1 MYVVPR
7 EIRGCRHGLPAKG
20 GYEMGAIRK
29 RGKNY
34 IITHYDSSGRR
45 RWETVGPN
53 LHEARQVLAERMW
66 ERRSGKSGVP
76 RDKMAVAE
84 LIKKWK
90 DNYLSV
96 QQQLGRLKP
105 STIRSYQSNL
115 DSHIEPFFGAR
126 QLAEVTL
133 ASVQEFIKTLLGKGL
148 SAKTIGNVIVILKEM
163 FKHAVQ
169 WGYLDANPV
178 QYVERPRGEDKEI
191 DVLTPDEIRRL
202 LDAQKEPLRTLLLT
216 AVLTGMRQGELF
228 GLQWEDI
235 DFARHLIHVRRSLWH
250 GTLGTPKSRRSR
262 RAIDMPPTLEQALQQ
277 LLTTRRSEFVFC
289 SERGTPLDADNFRHR
304 EFPAALRRAQLRR
317 IRFHDLRHT
326 YTSLLI
332 APGAHPKYIQAQ
344 LGHASI
350 QTTLDRY
357 GHLMPQLHQ
366 TEAQKLD
373 QLVFPDQQPAP
384 SARRLQAVRVGR
396 PARGSKMGAAAIA
409 AGASGSKM
417 GAENT
422 KGLAI

>member
-1 MYVVPR
+1 
-7 EIRGCRHGLPAKG
+7 
-20 GYEMGAIRK
+20 MGAVRK
-29 RGKNY
+29 RGKKY

-66 ERRSGKSGVP
+66 ERRSGKSRAP
-76 RDKMAVAE
+76 RDKMMVAE
-84 LIKKWK
+84 LVKKWK
-90 DNYLSV
+90 ENYLTV

-133 ASVQEFIKTLLGKGL
+133 ASVQEFIKALLGKGL
-148 SAKTIGNVIVILKEM
+148 SPKTIGNVIVILKEM

-178 QYVERPRGEDKEI
+178 QYVERPRGEDKEM
-191 DVLTPDEIRRL
+191 DVLTPEEVRRL
-202 LDAQKEPLRTLLLT
+202 LDAQEEPLRTLLLT

-235 DFARHLIHVRRSLWH
+235 DFARNQVHVKRSLWH

-262 RAIDMPPTLEQALQQ
+262 RAIDMPPTLERALQQ
-277 LLTTRRSEFVFC
+277 LSTTRRSDFVFC
-289 SERGTPLDADNFRHR
+289 GERGTPLDADNFRHR
-304 EFPAALRRAQLRR
+304 EFPAALRRAGLRR

-332 APGAHPKYIQAQ
+332 AHGAHPKYIQAQ

-366 TEAQKLD
+366 AEAQKLD
-373 QLVFPDQQPAP
+373 ELVFPDQQASQP
-384 SARRLQAVRVGR
+384 ARRLQAVRVGR
-396 PARGSKMGAAAIA
+396 PARGSKTGAVAVA
-409 AGASGSKM
+409 AGRRGSKM

-422 KGLAI
+422 KGLAT

>member
-1 MYVVPR
+1 
-7 EIRGCRHGLPAKG
+7 
-20 GYEMGAIRK
+20 MGAIRK

-34 IITHYDSSGRR
+34 IITYYEGSGRR

-53 LHEARQVLAERMW
+53 LHEARQVLAERMSA
-66 ERRSGKSGVP
+66 RRTGKSRVP
-76 RDKMAVAE
+76 RDKMTVAE
-84 LIKKWK
+84 LVKKWK
-90 DNYLSV
+90 ENYLTV

-105 STIRSYQSNL
+105 SSVRSYQSNL
-115 DSHIEPFFGAR
+115 DGHIAPFFGAMSLSEVR
-126 QLAEVTL
+126 LAGVE
-133 ASVQEFIKTLLGKGL
+133 EFIKALLGDGL
-148 SAKTIGNVIVILKEM
+148 SPKTIGNVIVILKEM

-169 WGYLDANPV
+169 WGHLDANPV
-178 QYVERPRGEDKEI
+178 QYIERPRGEDKEM
-191 DVLTPDEIRRL
+191 DVFTPDEIRRL
-202 LDAQKEPLRTLLLT
+202 LDAQEEPLRTLLLT

-235 DFARHLIHVRRSLWH
+235 DFARHIVHVRRSLWH

-277 LLTTRRSEFVFC
+277 LSTSRRSEFVFC

-304 EFPAALRRAQLRR
+304 EFPAALQRAQLRR

-332 APGAHPKYIQAQ
+332 AHGAHPKYIQAQ

-366 TEAQKLD
+366 AEAQKLD
-373 QLVFPDQQPAP
+373 QLVFPDQQAASPAP
-384 SARRLQAVRVGR
+384 RLQVVRVGR
-396 PARGSKMGAAAIA
+396 PERGSKTGAVVVA
-409 AGASGSKM
+409 AGRRGSKM

-422 KGLAI
+422 KGLAT

>member
-1 MYVVPR
+1 
-7 EIRGCRHGLPAKG
+7 
-20 GYEMGAIRK
+20 MGAIRK
-29 RGKNY
+29 RGKKY

-66 ERRSGKSGVP
+66 ERRSGKSRVP
-76 RDKMAVAE
+76 RDKMMVTE
-84 LIKKWK
+84 LVKKWQE
-90 DNYLSV
+90 NYLTV

-133 ASVQEFIKTLLGKGL
+133 ASVQEFIKALLGKGL

-169 WGYLDANPV
+169 WGHLDANPV
-178 QYVERPRGEDKEI
+178 QYVERPRGEDKEM
-191 DVLTPDEIRRL
+191 DVFTPDEIRRL
-202 LDAQKEPLRTLLLT
+202 LNAQEEPLRTLLLT
-216 AVLTGMRQGELF
+216 TVLTGMRQGELF

-235 DFARHLIHVRRSLWH
+235 DFARHQVHVRRSLWH

-262 RAIDMPPTLEQALQQ
+262 RAIDMPPTLEQALKQ
-277 LLTTRRSEFVFC
+277 LSTTRRSEFVFC

-304 EFPAALRRAQLRR
+304 EFPAALQRAELRR

-332 APGAHPKYIQAQ
+332 AHGAHPKYIQAQ

-366 TEAQKLD
+366 AEAQKLD
-373 QLVFPDQQPAP
+373 QLVFGQQAAP
-384 SARRLQAVRVGR
+384 PARRLQAVRVGR
-396 PARGSKMGAAAIA
+396 PARGSKMGAVAEA
-409 AGASGSKM
+409 AGGRGSKT

-422 KGLAI
+422 KGLAT

>member
-1 MYVVPR
+1 MLRSLLRFSNSLSSDRWPSVR
-7 EIRGCRHGLPAKG
+7 ES
-20 GYEMGAIRK
+20 GARP
-29 RGKNY
+29 
-34 IITHYDSSGRR
+34 S
-45 RWETVGPN
+45 
-53 LHEARQVLAERMW
+53 RQ
-66 ERRSGKSGVP
+66 P
-76 RDKMAVAE
+76 E
-84 LIKKWK
+84 LVKKWK
-90 DNYLSV
+90 ENYLTV

-133 ASVQEFIKTLLGKGL
+133 ASVQEFIKALLGKGL

-169 WGYLDANPV
+169 WGHLDANPV
-178 QYVERPRGEDKEI
+178 QYVERPRGEDKEM
-191 DVLTPDEIRRL
+191 DVLTPEEVRRL
-202 LDAQKEPLRTLLLT
+202 LDAQEEPLRTLLLT
-216 AVLTGMRQGELF
+216 AVLTGMRQGELL

-235 DFARHLIHVRRSLWH
+235 DFARHQVHVRRSLWH

-262 RAIDMPPTLEQALQQ
+262 RAIDMPPTLEQALKQ
-277 LLTTRRSEFVFC
+277 LSTTRRYEFVFC

-304 EFPAALRRAQLRR
+304 EFPAALRRAELRR

-332 APGAHPKYIQAQ
+332 AHGAHPKYIQAQ

-357 GHLMPQLHQ
+357 GHLMPQIHPA
-366 TEAQKLD
+366 EAQKLD
-373 QLVFPDQQPAP
+373 QLVFPDQQATSPAP
-384 SARRLQAVRVGR
+384 RLRAVRVGR
-396 PARGSKMGAAAIA
+396 PQRGSKTGAVAVD
-409 AGASGSKM
+409 AGRRGSKM

-422 KGLAI
+422 KGLAT

>member
-1 MYVVPR
+1 
-7 EIRGCRHGLPAKG
+7 
-20 GYEMGAIRK
+20 MGAIRK
-29 RGKNY
+29 RGRNY
-34 IITHYDSSGRR
+34 IITYYEGDGRR

-53 LHEARQVLAERMW
+53 LHEARQVLAERMS
-66 ERRSGKSGVP
+66 ERRTGKSRVP
-76 RDKMAVAE
+76 RDKMTVGE
-84 LIKKWK
+84 LVKKWK
-90 DNYLSV
+90 ENYLTV

-105 STIRSYQSNL
+105 STLRSYQSNL
-115 DSHIEPFFGAR
+115 DGHIAPFFGAMP
-126 QLAEVTL
+126 LSEVTL
-133 ASVQEFIKTLLGKGL
+133 ASVQQFIKALLGKGL
-148 SAKTIGNVIVILKEM
+148 SPKTIGNVIVILKEM

-169 WGYLDANPV
+169 WGHLDANPV
-178 QYVERPRGEDKEI
+178 QYVERPRGEDKEM
-191 DVLTPDEIRRL
+191 DVFTPDEIRRM
-202 LDAQKEPLRTLLLT
+202 LDAQEEPLRTLLLT

-228 GLQWEDI
+228 ALQWEDI
-235 DFARHLIHVRRSLWH
+235 DFARHHVHVRRSLWH

-277 LLTTRRSEFVFC
+277 LSTTRRSDFVFC

-332 APGAHPKYIQAQ
+332 AHGAHPKYIQAQ

-366 TEAQKLD
+366 AEAQKLD
-373 QLVFPDQQPAP
+373 QLVFPDQQAAP
-384 SARRLQAVRVGR
+384 PARRLQAVRIGR
-396 PARGSKMGAAAIA
+396 PARGSKMGAVAVS
-409 AGASGSKM
+409 AGRHGSKM

-422 KGLAI
+422 KGLAT

>member
-1 MYVVPR
+1 
-7 EIRGCRHGLPAKG
+7 
-20 GYEMGAIRK
+20 MGAIRK
-29 RGKNY
+29 RGKKY

-66 ERRSGKSGVP
+66 ERRSGKSRVP
-76 RDKMAVAE
+76 RDKMMVTE
-84 LIKKWK
+84 LVKKWK
-90 DNYLSV
+90 ENYLTV

-133 ASVQEFIKTLLGKGL
+133 ASVQEFIKAPLGKGL
-148 SAKTIGNVIVILKEM
+148 SPKTIGNVIVILKEM

-169 WGYLDANPV
+169 WGHLDANPV
-178 QYVERPRGEDKEI
+178 QYVERPRGEDKEM
-191 DVLTPDEIRRL
+191 DVLTPEEIRRL
-202 LDAQKEPLRTLLLT
+202 LDAQEEPLRTLLLT

-235 DFARHLIHVRRSLWH
+235 DFARHQVHVRRSLWH

-262 RAIDMPPTLEQALQQ
+262 RAIDMPPTLEQALKQ
-277 LLTTRRSEFVFC
+277 LSTTRRSEFVFC

-304 EFPAALRRAQLRR
+304 EFPAALQRAELRR

-332 APGAHPKYIQAQ
+332 AHGAHPKYIQAQ

-366 TEAQKLD
+366 AEAQKLD
-373 QLVFPDQQPAP
+373 QLVFGQQAAP
-384 SARRLQAVRVGR
+384 PARRLQAVRVGR
-396 PARGSKMGAAAIA
+396 PARGSKMGAVAEA
-409 AGASGSKM
+409 AGGRGSKM

-422 KGLAI
+422 KGLAT

>member
-1 MYVVPR
+1 
-7 EIRGCRHGLPAKG
+7 
-20 GYEMGAIRK
+20 MGAIRK
-29 RGKNY
+29 RGKKY

-66 ERRSGKSGVP
+66 ERRSGKSRVP
-76 RDKMAVAE
+76 RDKMMVAE
-84 LIKKWK
+84 LVKKWQE
-90 DNYLSV
+90 NYLTV

-133 ASVQEFIKTLLGKGL
+133 ASVQEFIKALLGKGL

-169 WGYLDANPV
+169 WGHLDANPV
-178 QYVERPRGEDKEI
+178 QYVERPRGEDKEM
-191 DVLTPDEIRRL
+191 DVFTPDEIRRL
-202 LDAQKEPLRTLLLT
+202 LNAQEEPLRTLLLT
-216 AVLTGMRQGELF
+216 TVLTGMRQGELF

-235 DFARHLIHVRRSLWH
+235 DFARHQVHVRRSLWH

-262 RAIDMPPTLEQALQQ
+262 RAIDMPPTLEQALKQ
-277 LLTTRRSEFVFC
+277 LSTTRRSEFVFC

-304 EFPAALRRAQLRR
+304 EFPAALQRAELRR

-332 APGAHPKYIQAQ
+332 AHGAHPKYIQAQ

-366 TEAQKLD
+366 AEAQKLD
-373 QLVFPDQQPAP
+373 QLVFGQQAAP
-384 SARRLQAVRVGR
+384 PARRLQAVRVGR
-396 PARGSKMGAAAIA
+396 PARGSKMGA
-409 AGASGSKM
+409 
-417 GAENT
+417 ENT
-422 KGLAI
+422 KGLAT

>member
-1 MYVVPR
+1 
-7 EIRGCRHGLPAKG
+7 
-20 GYEMGAIRK
+20 MGAIRK
-29 RGKNY
+29 RGKKY

-66 ERRSGKSGVP
+66 ERRSGKSRVP
-76 RDKMAVAE
+76 RDKMMVAE
-84 LIKKWK
+84 LVKKWK
-90 DNYLSV
+90 ENYLTV

-133 ASVQEFIKTLLGKGL
+133 ASVQEFIKALLGKGL

-178 QYVERPRGEDKEI
+178 QYVERPRGEDKEM
-191 DVLTPDEIRRL
+191 DVFTPEEVRRL
-202 LDAQKEPLRTLLLT
+202 LDAQDEPLRTLLLT

-235 DFARHLIHVRRSLWH
+235 DFARHQVHVRRSLWH

-277 LLTTRRSEFVFC
+277 QSTTRRSEFVFC

-304 EFPAALRRAQLRR
+304 EFPAALQRAELRR

-332 APGAHPKYIQAQ
+332 AHGAHPKYIQAQ

-366 TEAQKLD
+366 SEAQKLE
-373 QLVFPDQQPAP
+373 QLVFPDHQAAP
-384 SARRLQAVRVGR
+384 PARRLQAVRVGR
-396 PARGSKMGAAAIA
+396 PARGSKTGAVAVA
-409 AGASGSKM
+409 AGARGSKM

-422 KGLAI
+422 KGLAT

>member
-1 MYVVPR
+1 
-7 EIRGCRHGLPAKG
+7 
-20 GYEMGAIRK
+20 MGAIRK

-34 IITHYDSSGRR
+34 IITYYEGSGRR

-53 LHEARQVLAERMW
+53 LHEARQVLAERMS
-66 ERRSGKSGVP
+66 ERRTGKSRVP
-76 RDKMAVAE
+76 RDQITVCE
-84 LIKKWK
+84 LVKKWK
-90 DNYLSV
+90 ENNLTV

-105 STIRSYQSNL
+105 STLRSYQSNL
-115 DSHIEPFFGAR
+115 DGHIAPFFGAMA
-126 QLAEVTL
+126 LSEVTL
-133 ASVQEFIKTLLGKGL
+133 ASVQQFIKVLLGKSL
-148 SAKTIGNVIVILKEM
+148 SPKTIGNVIVILKEM

-169 WGYLDANPV
+169 WGHLDANPV
-178 QYVERPRGEDKEI
+178 EYVERPRGEDKEM
-191 DVLTPDEIRRL
+191 DVFTPDEIRRL
-202 LDAQKEPLRTLLLT
+202 LDAQEEPLRTLLLT

-228 GLQWEDI
+228 GLQWEDV
-235 DFARHLIHVRRSLWH
+235 DFVRHLIHVRRSLWH
-250 GTLGTPKSRRSR
+250 STLGTPKSRRSR
-262 RAIDMPPTLEQALQQ
+262 RAIDMTQTLEQALQE
-277 LLTTRRSEFVFC
+277 LSTTRRSEFVFC

-304 EFPAALRRAQLRR
+304 EFPAALQRAGLRR

-332 APGAHPKYIQAQ
+332 AHGAHPKYIQAQ

-366 TEAQKLD
+366 AEAQKLD
-373 QLVFPDQQPAP
+373 HLVFGQQAAP

-396 PARGSKMGAAAIA
+396 PARGSKMGAVVVA
-409 AGASGSKM
+409 AGAHGSKM

-422 KGLAI
+422 KG

>member
-1 MYVVPR
+1 
-7 EIRGCRHGLPAKG
+7 
-20 GYEMGAIRK
+20 MGAIRK
-29 RGKNY
+29 RGKNH
-34 IITHYDSSGRR
+34 IITYYDGSGRR

-66 ERRSGKSGVP
+66 ERRNGKSRVP
-76 RDKMAVAE
+76 RDKMTVAD
-84 LIKKWK
+84 LVKKWK
-90 DNYLSV
+90 ENYLTV

-133 ASVQEFIKTLLGKGL
+133 ASVQEFIKALLGKGL

-169 WGYLDANPV
+169 WRYLDANPV
-178 QYVERPRGEDKEI
+178 QYVERPRGEDKEM
-191 DVLTPDEIRRL
+191 DVLTPEEIRRL
-202 LDAQKEPLRTLLLT
+202 LDAQEEPLRTLLMT

-228 GLQWEDI
+228 GLQWEDV
-235 DFARHLIHVRRSLWH
+235 DFARHQVHVRRSLWH
-250 GTLGTPKSRRSR
+250 GMLGTPKSRRSR
-262 RAIDMPPTLEQALQQ
+262 RAIDMPPTLERALQQ
-277 LLTTRRSEFVFC
+277 LSTRRRSEFVFC
-289 SERGTPLDADNFRHR
+289 SERGTHLDADNFRHR
-304 EFPAALRRAQLRR
+304 EFPEALRRAGLRR

-332 APGAHPKYIQAQ
+332 AHGAHPKYIQAQ

-366 TEAQKLD
+366 AGAQKLD
-373 QLVFPDQQPAP
+373 QLVFGQQAAP
-384 SARRLQAVRVGR
+384 PARRLQAVRVGR
-396 PARGSKMGAAAIA
+396 PARGSKTGADVVT
-409 AGASGSKM
+409 AGRRGSKM

-422 KGLAI
+422 KGLAT

>member
-1 MYVVPR
+1 
-7 EIRGCRHGLPAKG
+7 
-20 GYEMGAIRK
+20 MGAIRK

-34 IITHYDSSGRR
+34 IITHYDRSGRR

-66 ERRSGKSGVP
+66 ERRSGNSRVP
-76 RDKMAVAE
+76 RDKMTVAE

-90 DNYLSV
+90 ENYLTV

-133 ASVQEFIKTLLGKGL
+133 ASVQEFIKALLGKSL

-178 QYVERPRGEDKEI
+178 QYVERPRGEDKEM

-202 LDAQKEPLRTLLLT
+202 LDAQDEPLRTLLLT

-235 DFARHLIHVRRSLWH
+235 DRARHQVHIRRSLWH
-250 GTLGTPKSRRSR
+250 GTLGTPKSKRSR
-262 RAIDMPPTLEQALQQ
+262 RAIDMPPTLERALQQ
-277 LLTTRRSEFVFC
+277 LSTTRRSEFIFC
-289 SERGTPLDADNFRHR
+289 SERGTPLDTDNFRHR
-304 EFPAALRRAQLRR
+304 EFPAALRRAGLRR

-332 APGAHPKYIQAQ
+332 AHGAHPKYIQAQ

-366 TEAQKLD
+366 AEAQKLD
-373 QLVFPDQQPAP
+373 ELVFPDQQASQP
-384 SARRLQAVRVGR
+384 ARRLQAVRVGR
-396 PARGSKMGAAAIA
+396 PARGSKTGAVAVP
-409 AGASGSKM
+409 AGGRGSKM

-422 KGLAI
+422 KGLAT

>member
-1 MYVVPR
+1 
-7 EIRGCRHGLPAKG
+7 
-20 GYEMGAIRK
+20 MGAIRK

-34 IITHYDSSGRR
+34 IITYYEGSGRR

-53 LHEARQVLAERMW
+53 LHEARQVLAERMS
-66 ERRSGKSGVP
+66 ERRTGKSRVP
-76 RDKMAVAE
+76 RDKMTVGE
-84 LIKKWK
+84 LVKKWK
-90 DNYLSV
+90 ENYLTV

-105 STIRSYQSNL
+105 STLRSYQSNL
-115 DSHIEPFFGAR
+115 DGHIAPFFGAMP
-126 QLAEVTL
+126 LSEVTL
-133 ASVQEFIKTLLGKGL
+133 ASVQQFIKALLGKGL
-148 SAKTIGNVIVILKEM
+148 SPKTIGNVIVILKEM

-169 WGYLDANPV
+169 WGHLGANPV
-178 QYVERPRGEDKEI
+178 QYVERPRGEDKEM
-191 DVLTPDEIRRL
+191 DVFTPDEIRRL
-202 LDAQKEPLRTLLLT
+202 LDAQEEPLRTLLLT

-235 DFARHLIHVRRSLWH
+235 DFARHVIHVRRSLWH

-262 RAIDMPPTLEQALQQ
+262 RAIDMPQTLEQALQQ
-277 LLTTRRSEFVFC
+277 LSTTRRSEFVFC
-289 SERGTPLDADNFRHR
+289 SERGTPIDADNFRHR
-304 EFPAALRRAQLRR
+304 EFPAALRRAGLRR

-332 APGAHPKYIQAQ
+332 AHGAHPKYIQAQ

-366 TEAQKLD
+366 AEAQKLD
-373 QLVFPDQQPAP
+373 QLVFPDQQAAP
-384 SARRLQAVRVGR
+384 SARRLRAVRIGR
-396 PARGSKMGAAAIA
+396 PARGSKMGAAAVA
-409 AGASGSKM
+409 AGRRGSKM

>member
-1 MYVVPR
+1 
-7 EIRGCRHGLPAKG
+7 
-20 GYEMGAIRK
+20 MGAIRK
-29 RGKNY
+29 RGKKY

-66 ERRSGKSGVP
+66 ERRSGKSRVP
-76 RDKMAVAE
+76 RDKMMVAE
-84 LIKKWK
+84 LVKKWK
-90 DNYLSV
+90 ENYLTV

-133 ASVQEFIKTLLGKGL
+133 ASVQEFIKALLGKGL

-169 WGYLDANPV
+169 WGHLDANPV
-178 QYVERPRGEDKEI
+178 QYVERPRGEDKEM
-191 DVLTPDEIRRL
+191 DVFTPEEVRRL
-202 LDAQKEPLRTLLLT
+202 LDAQEEPLRTLLLT

-235 DFARHLIHVRRSLWH
+235 DFARHQVHVRRSLWH

-277 LLTTRRSEFVFC
+277 LSTTRRSEFVFC

-304 EFPAALRRAQLRR
+304 EFPAALRRAELRR

-332 APGAHPKYIQAQ
+332 AHGAHPKYIQAQ

-366 TEAQKLD
+366 AEAQKLD
-373 QLVFPDQQPAP
+373 QLVFGQQAAP
-384 SARRLQAVRVGR
+384 PARRLQAVRVGR
-396 PARGSKMGAAAIA
+396 PARGSKMGAVAVA
-409 AGASGSKM
+409 AGRRGSKM

-422 KGLAI
+422 KGLAT